1 MRLVDVNVM
10 RRHMACW
17 GGRRSGSH
25 SRSHTHTHTHT
36 HTLRHTQ
43 TCREWTA
50 VKDLKATGSYLTN
63 LKVNDFSISPH
74 PRLIS
79 VTGIGLVNSVTW
91 MPACWWRRGL
101 YARLHSHRGGAQS
114 NLKCILCF
122 FYLFIYLFFLSTAFQ
137 LFWLS
142 KSTYSP
148 EALSCLK
155 VKRSISSAWDPSICH
170 LHQFGKRL
178 MMRRHFQGDWEGWS
192 PRMTNYPSF
201 PLSDNTLFTSER
213 DRTR

>member
-25 SRSHTHTHTHT
+25 SRSHTHT

-79 VTGIGLVNSVTW
+79 VTGIGLVNSVTC

-122 FYLFIYLFFLSTAFQ
+122 FYLFIYLFFYQPHFN
-137 LFWLS
+137 
-142 KSTYSP
+142 YSGFRNP
-148 EALSCLK
+148 LIPRKLCP
-155 VKRSISSAWDPSICH
+155 AWKWSDPSVQRETPQYVTFIS
-170 LHQFGKRL
+170 LG
-178 MMRRHFQGDWEGWS
+178 
-192 PRMTNYPSF
+192 
-201 PLSDNTLFTSER
+201 R
-213 DRTR
+213 D